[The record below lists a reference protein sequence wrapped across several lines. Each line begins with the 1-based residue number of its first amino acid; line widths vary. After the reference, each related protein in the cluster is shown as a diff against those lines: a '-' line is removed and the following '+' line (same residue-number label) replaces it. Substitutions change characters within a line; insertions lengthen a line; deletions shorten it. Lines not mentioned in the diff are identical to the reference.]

1 MALMMSLRE
10 QTRQPMPGPRIEV
23 FPAQSFP
30 HPPPHCGCLRRDRQK
45 KIFGLSECDACRRHS
60 PPPFALNGASARPS
74 RKAA

>member
-45 KIFGLSECDACRRHS
+45 KIFGL
-60 PPPFALNGASARPS
+60 
-74 RKAA
+74 